1 VRSDTFITSG
11 LSRKLTISNP
21 LCASRYVGLEAARK
35 IGEALVV
42 RGLSQTAEPTSFF
55 EDELKE
61 YYGLYVRSLFLFLV
75 CSSNDSLLRCPDSR
89 SLLFLCFVDAPRQAN
104 FAGTNSQAK
113 GDRSRQ
119 LGWSPKHDR
128 ASFLRSLDKEVE
140 TIWRE
145 EF

>member
-1 VRSDTFITSG
+1 MRSDTFIPSG
-11 LSRKLTISNP
+11 LSRELTISNP

-35 IGEALVV
+35 IGEALVTK
-42 RGLSQTAEPTSFF
+42 GLSQTAEPTSFS

-61 YYGLYVRSLFLFLV
+61 CYGLYVRSLSLFLV
-75 CSSNDSLLRCPDSR
+75 SSLNDSLLRCPDHR
-89 SLLFLCFVDAPRQAN
+89 SLLYLCFVDAPRQAN
-104 FAGTNSQAK
+104 FAGTSSQAK

-128 ASFLRSLDKEVE
+128 ASFLRLLDNEVE
-140 TIWRE
+140 SIWRE